1 MSPKHAEGPSPFAT
15 ARRPKAAPAAAPVAV
30 LLALAVFAL
39 GVIAVLD
46 ALTATPVLS
55 HPHWVTDVARNLDG
69 VTAKGWMVPAGI
81 AAVIVGLVL
90 VVIALKPR
98 RKTGIEVASSVA
110 MWTRPGDVARL
121 ATDSAAAQ
129 ASVLRASSTATAR
142 KVTVTVHT
150 AVSDTSDTS
159 DITSEVKAAVGAR
172 LAALTTEPRV
182 TVRARTEAGAQ

>member
-1 MSPKHAEGPSPFAT
+1 MSPKHAERPSPFAT
-15 ARRPKAAPAAAPVAV
+15 ARRPTASPAAAPVAV

-46 ALTATPVLS
+46 ALTATTALS

-69 VTAKGWMVPAGI
+69 TTAKGWMVPAGI
-81 AAVIVGLVL
+81 AAVVVGLVL
-90 VVIALKPR
+90 VIMALKPR
-98 RKTGIEVASSVA
+98 RKTGIEVTSSVA

-121 ATDSAAAQ
+121 ATDSARAEAH
-129 ASVLRASSTATAR
+129 VLRASSTATAR

-150 AVSDTSDTS
+150 DATDTS
-159 DITSEVKAAVGAR
+159 DITSEVKATVQAR

-182 TVRARTEAGAQ
+182 TVRARTEADAR